1 MLREKQS
8 EEMIVCLQEST
19 PVEAFVSK
27 HLLQMEQTEVNE
39 GKGDYVKDFF
49 FFFSSLCLRNQ
60 QNYWKE
66 QIKQLKHHQKE
77 FYHSFLT
84 ELFIKNKEILLDK
97 EDASGRGEGEEG
109 GGGGGG
115 GEESKGSMYFF
126 WQNNQKEGAK
136 RVVGPGMR
144 KKEVI

>member
-49 FFFSSLCLRNQ
+49 FFS
-60 QNYWKE
+60 
-66 QIKQLKHHQKE
+66 H
-77 FYHSFLT
+77 
-84 ELFIKNKEILLDK
+84 LFVCEINRITGK
-97 EDASGRGEGEEG
+97 SR
-109 GGGGGG
+109 
-115 GEESKGSMYFF
+115 
-126 WQNNQKEGAK
+126 
-136 RVVGPGMR
+136 
-144 KKEVI
+144 